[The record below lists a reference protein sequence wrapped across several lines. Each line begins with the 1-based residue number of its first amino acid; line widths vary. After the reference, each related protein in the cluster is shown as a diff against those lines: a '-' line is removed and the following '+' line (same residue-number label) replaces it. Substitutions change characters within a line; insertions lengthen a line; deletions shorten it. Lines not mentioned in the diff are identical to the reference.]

1 MYSIWIDTELIREH
15 NQFSFGSLRTPDRT
29 LSPIT
34 GHYQAWC
41 PSWSQY
47 CLFNKSSWHTN
58 VIHWAVVTGLVNLYG
73 MTGYSVDECSCFTV
87 FCLARFSLLEAYLS
101 DRVSGSCLFSSLKI
115 IFYMLHIS
123 SNLYVSIHT
132 LQRIEFMM
140 IDSCRKSLTTHA
152 EQRRVYMSVTCVK
165 ASWLLGTTLYSINQK
180 NEVILSLFYFIG
192 FEWWLMFIFP
202 CEHKYTYKIPS
213 GVCAR

>member
-47 CLFNKSSWHTN
+47 CLFNRSSWHTN
-58 VIHWAVVTGLVNLYG
+58 VIHWAVVTGLVSLYG

-87 FCLARFSLLEAYLS
+87 FCLASFSWLEAYLS
-101 DRVSGSCLFSSLKI
+101 DRVSGSCFISGHFLRLLWPLISLYCDYKYRHIIYGWTQNLSGNTLKVVRSQSGHLVGRYSSKTG
-115 IFYMLHIS
+115 H
-123 SNLYVSIHT
+123 
-132 LQRIEFMM
+132 
-140 IDSCRKSLTTHA
+140 
-152 EQRRVYMSVTCVK
+152 
-165 ASWLLGTTLYSINQK
+165 W
-180 NEVILSLFYFIG
+180 
-192 FEWWLMFIFP
+192 
-202 CEHKYTYKIPS
+202 
-213 GVCAR
+213 